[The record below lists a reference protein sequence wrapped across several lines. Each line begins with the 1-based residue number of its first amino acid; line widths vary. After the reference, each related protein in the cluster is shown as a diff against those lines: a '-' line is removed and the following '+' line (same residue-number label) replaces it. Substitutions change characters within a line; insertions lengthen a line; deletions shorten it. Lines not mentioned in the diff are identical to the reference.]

1 MVDLVRPHGGNAVA
15 GWSGRSASSS
25 AATTLNLYAH
35 TWPGDDDRIRLAVDR
50 AFVPDAE
57 DHLRTDGEA
66 Q

>member
-1 MVDLVRPHGGNAVA
+1 MLIAGGCS
-15 GWSGRSASSS
+15 GRRCSGRSASSS

-35 TWPGDDDRIRLAVDR
+35 TWPGDDDRIRLALDR

-57 DHLRTDGEA
+57 DHLRTDREA